1 MTQLAAKLFDEAIR
15 LPNAERG
22 DLAAKLIESLDPE
35 VDEGVEAAWSTE
47 IRQRLDDLQTG
58 KVKPVS
64 WPEARQMIM
73 DDTDDADSA

>member
-1 MTQLAAKLFDEAIR
+1 MTQLAAKLFAEAIH
-15 LPNAERG
+15 LPDGERG

-35 VDEGVEAAWSTE
+35 IDEDVEVAWSAE
-47 IRQRLDDLQTG
+47 VRQRLEDLQAG
-58 KVKPVS
+58 KVKPVP